1 MSDAAAWQEEN
12 TRALS
17 AAVGWIRDLLQR
29 RAEGDAAPEVAA
41 EPARPAERQSWF
53 KRRGRPQSYLE
64 AGPAGPRLLTAAA
77 GSQAGTASEQPP
89 SDAAL
94 PPPAFATLRDRLGL
108 TPFELNILLLC
119 AAMELDTSIAGLCA
133 RVQHDPERAYP
144 TFALALSI
152 FDEPAWEALSPER
165 PLRYWHLVEISQPG
179 GTPLTVSRLRAD
191 EWIVNYLKGLSYLD
205 DRLTPLLMPLAT
217 AGADLELPPS
227 QARIAEGILERLQR
241 ATPGRSLP
249 PVQLL
254 GADAASK
261 RLLAG
266 AACRALHV
274 HPYRIH
280 ASALPSSPADLE
292 TFTRLWRRAGRL
304 LPLALYVE
312 TDGFDQAGQR
322 GAAATTL
329 LRFLGRAD
337 ALVFVDA
344 GEPWH
349 GLPDGS
355 LSVDVAKPTPAEQ
368 KAAWTAALGAEAGDS
383 PARLAGQ
390 FSLNIDTIRE
400 IAEES
405 RGPDAA
411 DAIDHDRLWHA
422 VLARTRPTLE
432 AMAERIVPKATWD
445 DIVLPDPEKALL
457 RQVADQVAQRNRV
470 YQDWGFA
477 QKMSRGFGIS
487 ALFAGESGT
496 GKTMAAEV
504 VANHLR
510 LDLYRIDLS
519 AVVSKYIGETEKNLR
534 RLFDAAEAGG
544 MILFFDEAD
553 ALFGKRS
560 EVKDSHDRYAN
571 IEVNYLLQR
580 MESFGGLA
588 ILASNMKNALDGAFL
603 RRLRFIVN
611 FPFPGA
617 AERRAIWQKAFPAAT
632 PTSGL
637 DFDRLARL
645 DLAGGHIASIALN
658 AAFVAA
664 QANGEVTMP
673 IVLDAARN
681 ELRKIER
688 PIHEPDFRWPPP
700 VPARVA

>member
-1 MSDAAAWQEEN
+1 MSDAAAWQQEN
-12 TRALS
+12 TQALS
-17 AAVGWIRDLLQR
+17 AAVARIRDLLQR
-29 RAEGDAAPEVAA
+29 HAGGDTAPEVPA
-41 EPARPAERQSWF
+41 EPVGSADRQGWF
-53 KRRGRPQSYLE
+53 RRRRPQSYFE
-64 AGPAGPRLLTAAA
+64 AGAA
-77 GSQAGTASEQPP
+77 GTRLITAGSDPRTTEQPH
-89 SDAAL
+89 SDTVL
-94 PPPAFATLRDRLGL
+94 PPPALATLRDRLGL
-108 TPFELNILLLC
+108 TPFEMNILLLC
-119 AAMELDTSIAGLCA
+119 VAMELDTSVAALCA
-133 RVQHDPERAYP
+133 RAQRDPDRAYP

-152 FDEPAWEALSPER
+152 FDEPAWEALSPEG
-165 PLRYWHLVEISQPG
+165 PIRYWQLAEISQPT
-179 GTPLTVSRLRAD
+179 GTPLTVSRIRAD
-191 EWIVNYLKGLSYLD
+191 EWVVNYLKGLSYLD
-205 DRLTPLLMPLAT
+205 DRLTPLVMPLAV
-217 AGADLELPPS
+217 AEPDLELPPS
-227 QARIAEGILERLQR
+227 QARMAEQILARLTR
-241 ATPGRSLP
+241 TAPGQSPP

-254 GADAASK
+254 GPDPASK
-261 RLLAG
+261 RLVAG
-266 AACRALHV
+266 AVCRALLA

-280 ASALPSSPADLE
+280 AGALPSAPADLE
-292 TFTRLWRRAGRL
+292 TFARLWQRAGRL

-312 TDGFDQAGQR
+312 TDGLDQAGQR
-322 GAAATTL
+322 GASASAMS
-329 LRFLGRAD
+329 RFLGHAN
-337 ALVFVDA
+337 ALVFVDTV
-344 GEPWH
+344 EPWH

-355 LSVDVAKPTPAEQ
+355 LSIDVAKPTPAEQ
-368 KAAWTAALGAEAGDS
+368 KTAWAAALGAEAGDS

-390 FSLNIDTIRE
+390 FSLNLNVIRE
-400 IAEES
+400 IAAES
-405 RGPDAA
+405 RDPAA
-411 DAIDHDRLWHA
+411 SGAVDHDRLWNA
-422 VLARTRPTLE
+422 ALVRTRPTLE
-432 AMAERIVPKATWD
+432 AMAERIVPKASWD
-445 DIVLPDPEKALL
+445 DIVLPAPETALL
-457 RQVADQVAQRNRV
+457 HQIADQVAQRNRV

-477 QKMSRGFGIS
+477 EKMSRGFGIS

-588 ILASNMKNALDGAFL
+588 ILASNMKSALDGAFM
-603 RRLRFIVN
+603 RRLRFIVT
-611 FPFPGA
+611 FPFPAA
-617 AERRAIWQKAFPAAT
+617 AERRAIWQRAFPAAT

-664 QANGEVTMP
+664 QTNGEVTMP

-700 VPARVA
+700 PARVA

>member
-1 MSDAAAWQEEN
+1 MTDAAAWQQEN

-17 AAVGWIRDLLQR
+17 AAVGWIRDRLQR
-29 RAEGDAAPEVAA
+29 QAGSDAAPEVQA
-41 EPARPAERQSWF
+41 EPAGAADRQAWF
-53 KRRGRPQSYLE
+53 RRRRPQATIE
-64 AGPAGPRLLTAAA
+64 TGPAGLRLLTAGGA
-77 GSQAGTASEQPP
+77 SQPGADGVMP
-89 SDAAL
+89 DL

-108 TPFELNILLLC
+108 TPFELNTLLLC
-119 AAMELDTSIAGLCA
+119 TAMELDTSIAGLCA
-133 RVQHDPERAYP
+133 RVQREPERAYP
-144 TFALALSI
+144 TFALALSL
-152 FDEPAWEALSPER
+152 FDDPAWEALSPER
-165 PLRYWHLVEISQPG
+165 PLRHWHLIEISQPG
-179 GTPLTVSRLRAD
+179 GTPLTTSRLRAD
-191 EWIVNYLKGLSYLD
+191 EWVVNYLKGLSYLD
-205 DRLTPLLMPLAT
+205 DRLTPLVMPIA
-217 AGADLELPPS
+217 AAEPDLDLPPS
-227 QARIAEGILERLQR
+227 QARIAEQIVAWLTRME
-241 ATPGRSLP
+241 AGRTLP

-254 GADAASK
+254 GPDSTSK

-266 AACRALHV
+266 AVCETLQIQ
-274 HPYRIH
+274 PYRMS
-280 ASALPSSPADLE
+280 AAALPSASADLE
-292 TFTRLWRRAGRL
+292 TFARLWQRAGRL

-312 TDGFDQAGQR
+312 TDGLDQAGQR
-322 GAAATTL
+322 GAANPAL
-329 LRFLGRAD
+329 PRFLGRAN
-337 ALVFVDA
+337 ALVFVDTA
-344 GEPWH
+344 EPWH
-349 GLPDGS
+349 GLSDGG
-355 LSVDVAKPTPAEQ
+355 LTIDVAKPTPAEQ
-368 KAAWTAALGAEAGDS
+368 KAAWAAVLGAEAGDS

-390 FSLNIDTIRE
+390 FSLNLNAIRD
-400 IAEES
+400 IAAES
-405 RGPDAA
+405 RDPAA
-411 DAIDHDRLWHA
+411 PGAVDHDRLWTA
-422 VLARTRPTLE
+422 ALIRTRPTLE
-432 AMAERIVPKATWD
+432 AMAERIVPKAGWD
-445 DIVLPDPEKALL
+445 DIVLPAAETALL
-457 RQVADQVAQRNRV
+457 HQIADQVAQRNRV

-477 QKMSRGFGIS
+477 EKMSRGFGIS
-487 ALFAGESGT
+487 ALFAGDSGT

-519 AVVSKYIGETEKNLR
+519 TVVSKYIGETEKNLR

-588 ILASNMKNALDGAFL
+588 ILASNMKSALDGAFM

-611 FPFPGA
+611 FPFPAA
-617 AERRAIWQKAFPAAT
+617 AERRAIWQRAFPAAT
-632 PTSGL
+632 PTAEL

-664 QANGEVTMP
+664 QTDGEVTMP

-688 PIHEPDFRWPPP
+688 PIHEPDFRWPPA
-700 VPARVA
+700 PARVA

>member
-1 MSDAAAWQEEN
+1 MSDAAAWQQEN

-17 AAVGWIRDLLQR
+17 AAVGWIRDRLQHQ
-29 RAEGDAAPEVAA
+29 AGSDTTPEVPA
-41 EPARPAERQSWF
+41 EPAGPAERQAWF
-53 KRRGRPQSYLE
+53 RRRRPQTAIE
-64 AGPAGPRLLTAAA
+64 TGPAGLRLITAGGEAQPGAA
-77 GSQAGTASEQPP
+77 P
-89 SDAAL
+89 DAAL
-94 PPPAFATLRDRLGL
+94 PPPALVTLRDRLGL

-119 AAMELDTSIAGLCA
+119 AAMELDTSVAGLCA
-133 RVQHDPERAYP
+133 RVQREPERAYP
-144 TFALALSI
+144 TFALALSL

-165 PLRYWHLVEISQPG
+165 PLRHWHLVEISQPG
-179 GTPLTVSRLRAD
+179 GAPLTTSRLRAD
-191 EWIVNYLKGLSYLD
+191 EWVVNYLKGLSYLD
-205 DRLTPLLMPLAT
+205 DRLTPLVMPLAV
-217 AGADLELPPS
+217 AEPDLELPPS
-227 QARIAEGILERLQR
+227 QARIAEQIVARLTLT
-241 ATPGRSLP
+241 APGKSPP

-254 GADAASK
+254 GPDPTSK
-261 RLLAG
+261 RLLASAVCG
-266 AACRALHV
+266 ALHR
-274 HPYRIH
+274 HPYRMH
-280 ASALPSSPADLE
+280 ASALPSAPADIE
-292 TFTRLWRRAGRL
+292 TFARLWQRAARL
-304 LPLALYVE
+304 QPLALYVE
-312 TDGFDQAGQR
+312 TDGLDQAGQR
-322 GAAATTL
+322 GANGSVLA
-329 LRFLGRAD
+329 RFLGRVN
-337 ALVFVDA
+337 ALVFVDTA
-344 GEPWH
+344 EPWQ

-355 LSVDVAKPTPAEQ
+355 LSIDVAKPTPAEQ
-368 KAAWTAALGAEAGDS
+368 KAAWAAALGAEAGDS

-390 FSLNIDTIRE
+390 FSLNLDAIRE
-400 IAEES
+400 IAGES
-405 RGPDAA
+405 RDPAA
-411 DAIDHDRLWHA
+411 SGAVDHDRLWTA
-422 VLARTRPTLE
+422 ALVRTRPTLE
-432 AMAERIVPKATWD
+432 AMAERIVPKAGWD
-445 DIVLPDPEKALL
+445 DIVLPAAETALL
-457 RQVADQVAQRNRV
+457 HQIADQVAQRNRV

-477 QKMSRGFGIS
+477 GKMSRGFGIS

-588 ILASNMKNALDGAFL
+588 ILASNMKSALDGAFM
-603 RRLRFIVN
+603 RRLRFIVT
-611 FPFPGA
+611 FPFPAA
-617 AERRAIWQKAFPAAT
+617 AERRAIWQRAFPAAT

-664 QANGEVTMP
+664 RTDGEVTMP

-688 PIHEPDFRWPPP
+688 PIHEPDFRWPPAP
-700 VPARVA
+700 TRVA